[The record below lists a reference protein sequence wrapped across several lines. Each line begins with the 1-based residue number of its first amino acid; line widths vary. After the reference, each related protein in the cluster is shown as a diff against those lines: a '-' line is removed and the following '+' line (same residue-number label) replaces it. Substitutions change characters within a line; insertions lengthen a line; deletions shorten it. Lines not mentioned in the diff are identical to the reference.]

1 MKKLIV
7 YVLSVISLVSCN
19 NSKIIE
25 EAECSCPHATII
37 LQPYGK
43 FSKAEVNKILP
54 LLQENLNEYTYGSW
68 EYKILDPISITL
80 EKTKNNRYRANDFLI
95 SQYKRIHNSSEI
107 IIGLTH
113 EDICTNIH
121 NIENYG
127 ILGYSFKPGQ
137 VCIVSDK
144 RLSNKNDIWKVV
156 FHEFMHAYYGASH
169 CPNDD
174 PECFMKDAKGHGNI
188 QIQNKLCNSCRQ

>member
-7 YVLSVISLVSCN
+7 YALSVISLVSCN

-25 EAECSCPHATII
+25 EVECSCPHATII

-68 EYKILDPISITL
+68 KYKILDPISITL
-80 EKTKNNRYRANDFLI
+80 EKTKNNRYRAGDFLI

-137 VCIVSDK
+137 VCIISDK

-156 FHEFMHAYYGASH
+156 LHEFMHAYYGVDH

-188 QIQNKLCNSCRQ
+188 RIQNKLCNSCRQ